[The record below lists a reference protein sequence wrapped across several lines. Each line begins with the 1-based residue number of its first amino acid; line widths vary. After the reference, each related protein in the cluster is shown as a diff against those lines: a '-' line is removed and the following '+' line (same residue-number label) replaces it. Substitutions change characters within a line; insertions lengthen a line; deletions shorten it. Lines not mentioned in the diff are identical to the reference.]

1 MKTVIIPSDCGDPF
15 VVRVNN
21 HTYKYEPGAEVSV
34 PDEVAVVIDNYWK
47 LQPLPRK
54 PVDGGVFPY
63 VSNEDNG
70 KILKVKDG
78 AWQTDDDEGSGGA
91 LPVLSYDLTKM
102 GNSLLPLTSFFGT
115 GGTSGVYL
123 EMDITNTAAFLTET
137 SRFFESAGDNNVAM
151 VAFNIG
157 TTNPLFAVAQITHY
171 SGVGD
176 VVETFPLLMLTG
188 GVHNRVALRFELN
201 ASKTKVNIVAT
212 RDVLAKAD

>member
-21 HTYKYEPGAEVSV
+21 KTYTYEPGAEVSV
-34 PDEVAVVIDNYWK
+34 PDDVAAVINNYWK
-47 LQPLPRK
+47 LQPLSLK

-63 VSNEDNG
+63 VSDEQDG
-70 KILKVKDG
+70 GILKVING
-78 AWQTDDDEGSGGA
+78 AWQIGKDAGSGGA
-91 LPVLSYDLTKM
+91 LSVLDYDLTKM
-102 GNSLLPLTSFFGT
+102 GNSLLALTSFFGT

-123 EMDITNTAAFLTET
+123 EMNITATAAFLTET
-137 SRFFESAGDNNVAM
+137 ARFFESAGDNNVAM
-151 VAFNIG
+151 VAFDIG
-157 TTNPLFAVAQITHY
+157 ATNPLLAVAQITHY

-212 RDVLAKAD
+212 RDVLTNAD